1 MRTLEIFTQRI
12 FNNLIKQ
19 NQNLASD
26 FVLKQSTTVSSAQSP
41 ASKTQHTTS
50 NVQRP
55 PSNIQRRDSTVQD
68 PASRV
73 QRRESSVESPAS
85 SVQRPKSRVQR
96 PATRVQS
103 PVSRA
108 QRPESS
114 VQYLRSESRN
124 SGMPKIVEVL
134 KHKEY
139 QPGSF
144 FRNIHDGFTGGHIL

>member
-1 MRTLEIFTQRI
+1 MRTLEICTQRI

-85 SVQRPKSRVQR
+85 SVQSPEFSVQRPESRVQCPGPSVQSPACRVQR
-96 PATRVQS
+96 PILAFRVQEF
-103 PVSRA
+103 RYA
-108 QRPESS
+108 QNR
-114 VQYLRSESRN
+114 
-124 SGMPKIVEVL
+124 
-134 KHKEY
+134 
-139 QPGSF
+139 GSIKTQGISTRQF
-144 FRNIHDGFTGGHIL
+144 LQKYT